1 MYQDDVHAAATKFLT
16 QLGKGN
22 PHYAEE
28 KIEVS
33 PLAITDLVLLK
44 QEATPPYFYG
54 FKPSGRPVFTHD
66 MKIAK
71 AFNSA
76 CPTIGEHIARLEKIG
91 IQVERH
97 LTVWR
102 EGRDV

>member
-1 MYQDDVHAAATKFLT
+1 MYQDDVHRTAEEFLK
-16 QLGKGN
+16 QLRTGN

-28 KIEVS
+28 RIEVT

-44 QEATPPYFYG
+44 QKSTPPYFYG
-54 FKPSGRPVFTHD
+54 FKPSGRPIFTHD

-71 AFNSA
+71 AFTST
-76 CPTIGEHIARLEKIG
+76 CPTVKEHIERLGQIG
-91 IQVERH
+91 IAVEPH
-97 LTVWR
+97 LTIWR